1 MQMRE
6 FGKLARARSYI
17 QKSIEI
23 LCNSDN
29 QIENI
34 IGKDPIHSTK
44 RLKSVRSLG
53 INRCALRKNYKVLL
67 KYMKGDLN
75 KQRDT
80 PRS

>member
-6 FGKLARARSYI
+6 FSKLARARSYL

-29 QIENI
+29 QKEKI

-53 INRCALRKNYKVLL
+53 INRCAL
-67 KYMKGDLN
+67 
-75 KQRDT
+75 
-80 PRS
+80 